1 MVSLVAFDLDRTLAL
16 SKQPRDNEMAEALA
30 SLLQVAHVAII
41 SGGDWPQFEKQI
53 AARLPPH
60 VDRSKLFLLPTTGT
74 KLYTFSSESMNETA
88 SMPTSS
94 LKLKN
99 PSFYPPS
106 MLRSPQQ
113 ASAPKKPRARA
124 LKTAGA
130 RSPPPHLAKKHPL
143 QRKKSEIRTLRRGR
157 RLSELSKI
165 ALEEIM
171 FIGDAIFPG
180 GNDYPA
186 FEMGLKTVKIKNPD
200 GTLAAIAG
208 IVACILSDTIQPAKW
223 DGRNLFNGRYSFI

>member
-1 MVSLVAFDLDRTLAL
+1 
-16 SKQPRDNEMAEALA
+16 MAEALT

-106 MLRSPQQ
+106 MPRSPQQ

-143 QRKKSEIRTLRRGR
+143 QRKKSVIRTLRRGR
-157 RLSELSKI
+157 LFKPTLESACPICRLIWAGQRVWILRRRVLI
-165 ALEEIM
+165 RL
-171 FIGDAIFPG
+171 
-180 GNDYPA
+180 
-186 FEMGLKTVKIKNPD
+186 MGL
-200 GTLAAIAG
+200 GG
-208 IVACILSDTIQPAKW
+208 
-223 DGRNLFNGRYSFI
+223 